1 MKSLQ
6 TWSPMRDLWDL
17 HDDVDRLF
25 HGFGFRGGRKQ
36 GNLASVAWIPP
47 VDIREDKVAVILS
60 AELPGI
66 KKEDIK
72 LGIENGVLTVK
83 GERSFEDEQKKE
95 NYYRIE
101 RSYGSFSRSFELPS
115 TVDPEKIKANMKD
128 GVLEIYIPKKDEAKP
143 KKVEIEV
150 S

>member
-6 TWSPMRDLWDL
+6 SWSPMRDLWDL

-25 HGFGFRGGRKQ
+25 HGFGFRGGHEK
-36 GNLASVAWIPP
+36 GNLASVAWMPP
-47 VDIREDKVAVILS
+47 VDIREDKEAVILS

-72 LGIENGVLTVK
+72 LGVENGVLTVK
-83 GERSFEDEQKKE
+83 GERSFKDEQKKE

-115 TVDPEKIKANMKD
+115 TIDPEKIRANMKD
-128 GVLEIYIPKKDEAKP
+128 GVLEIYIPKKEEAKP
-143 KKVEIEV
+143 KSVEIEV

>member
-1 MKSLQ
+1 M
-6 TWSPMRDLWDL
+6 
-17 HDDVDRLF
+17 
-25 HGFGFRGGRKQ
+25 
-36 GNLASVAWIPP
+36 
-47 VDIREDKVAVILS
+47 DIREDKEAVILS

-83 GERSFEDEQKKE
+83 GERSFEDEQKKD